1 MIALLHRHR
10 EVVMTTAD
18 GIAIGGGALT
28 ASLID
33 LLVEKEIIAK
43 SDARTV
49 IDRAL
54 ARLVILDPKDS
65 TAASE
70 FIASVAQQV
79 AARK

>member
-1 MIALLHRHR
+1 
-10 EVVMTTAD
+10 MTTAD

-33 LLVEKEIIAK
+33 FLVEKNVLTAA
-43 SDARTV
+43 DARTI
-49 IDRAL
+49 IDRAR

-65 TAASE
+65 GAASE
-70 FIASVAQQV
+70 FISSLTQQI